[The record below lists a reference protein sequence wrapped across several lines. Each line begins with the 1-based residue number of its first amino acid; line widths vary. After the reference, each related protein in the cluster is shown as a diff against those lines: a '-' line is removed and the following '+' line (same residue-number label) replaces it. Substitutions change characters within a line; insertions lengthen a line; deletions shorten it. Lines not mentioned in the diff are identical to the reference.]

1 MTYNLHNLI
10 LCQNSLRRESKSTM
24 SSTTKDSGFK
34 IQEPGRKLKPSEV
47 DFMKLIEK
55 ENLHRVQKLQSLR
68 RRNNLTGIV
77 LGGSVLSIYLYSM
90 FSIKQEK
97 FLDDF
102 SEPVKISNE

>member
-1 MTYNLHNLI
+1 
-10 LCQNSLRRESKSTM
+10 M
-24 SSTTKDSGFK
+24 SSPASSSAKESNFK

-55 ENLHRVQKLQSLR
+55 ENIYRVKKLQSLR
-68 RRNNLTGIV
+68 KRNNLTGII

-90 FSIKQEK
+90 FAIKQEK

-102 SEPVKISNE
+102 DEPIKVSNE

>member
-1 MTYNLHNLI
+1 
-10 LCQNSLRRESKSTM
+10 M
-24 SSTTKDSGFK
+24 SSANKESSFK
-34 IQEPGRKLKPSEV
+34 IQEPGRKLKASEV

-55 ENLHRVQKLQSLR
+55 ENLNRVKKLQGLR

-77 LGGSVLSIYLYSM
+77 LGGTVLSIYLYSM
-90 FSIKQEK
+90 LAVKQEK

>member
-1 MTYNLHNLI
+1 M
-10 LCQNSLRRESKSTM
+10 TM
-24 SSTTKDSGFK
+24 SSAKETGFK

-55 ENLHRVQKLQSLR
+55 ENLIRVQKLQSLR

-77 LGGSVLSIYLYSM
+77 LGGTALSIYLYSM
-90 FSIKQEK
+90 YAIKQEK

-102 SEPVKISNE
+102 SEPIKVSNE

>member
-1 MTYNLHNLI
+1 
-10 LCQNSLRRESKSTM
+10 M
-24 SSTTKDSGFK
+24 SSSGKETSFK

-55 ENLHRVQKLQSLR
+55 ENLQRVQKLQNLR
-68 RRNNLTGIV
+68 RRNNLTGLI

-90 FSIKQEK
+90 LSIKQEK

-102 SEPVKISNE
+102 NEPLKVSNE

>member
-1 MTYNLHNLI
+1 
-10 LCQNSLRRESKSTM
+10 M
-24 SSTTKDSGFK
+24 SSAKEPNFK

-55 ENLHRVQKLQSLR
+55 ENINRVKKLQNLR
-68 RRNNLTGIV
+68 RRNNLTGLI

-90 FSIKQEK
+90 YAVKQEK